1 MAGPPKNFFSSLL
14 GPVATGGLPTGG
26 LDPIALLSAASPL
39 LTPAPAFSS
48 ASSTTPQIATQSSP
62 FIIGTDTTAAGDVVR
77 QVVPLAVIGIA
88 GWALVRIFKR

>member
-14 GPVATGGLPTGG
+14 GPVGGGGATPGG

-48 ASSTTPQIATQSSP
+48 ASSTTPQTATQASP
-62 FIIGTDTTAAGDVVR
+62 FIIGPDTTAAGDVLR
-77 QVVPLAVIGIA
+77 QVVPIAVIGIA
-88 GWALVRIFKR
+88 GWAAVRLFKR